1 MKFFCEQCK
10 AKYQIPDEKVAGKT
24 VRMKCRK
31 CSFLIEVRPHHVSAS
46 APPPG
51 PAPAHDGGHDE
62 DDIDEKTSIAAPH
75 ENPLAQAFRRAN
87 TAPAPVAPPPV
98 VGTWYVAIDGTPVG
112 PITEAEVKE
121 RVDAGQVDPESLA
134 WREGLEE
141 WQAARN
147 FPELAVF
154 FAKPKPVAAPVPAA
168 PRAPTRP
175 AAAARPASTPAPTR
189 AAAAPSAATKSN
201 VIPMKRDPFAPAAS
215 LGSEFAGNARDGG
228 PTATGALAAS
238 ARGGAAAAFAE
249 PVAAPAEPETASDPF
264 ALLGRQ
270 DAPPPSGDRGADPFG
285 ANFGK
290 AADPFAAAPF
300 APADPFA
307 AAAPAAADP
316 FAAAAQPAPADPAQP
331 LPAATSVAG
340 APSIVPAAP
349 AKKSPVL
356 AVVVGLL
363 AVAFAGA
370 AGTVVYLLRKAP
382 TIVEKV
388 VEKEVIKEVRVP
400 GEAAPA
406 TPGAAAGTPA
416 EADPAGGTKV
426 AANGGGSRPTSAGA
440 AATASAAP
448 AANNDL
454 KSLLGSGSGPSGPAA
469 GGTSSGGSG
478 GGGGLTQ
485 SDISSVVSSRSVAIK
500 RTCYERGNSSA
511 NSVNV
516 TAKITVAP
524 SGNVQNVTATGNDGA
539 IAKCIEGQIRTWK
552 FPPPGSTTEITVPF
566 KFVRQ

>member
-1 MKFFCEQCK
+1 VKFFCEQCK

-46 APPPG
+46 APPP
-51 PAPAHDGGHDE
+51 APAAHDPGPGPSDE
-62 DDIDEKTSIAAPH
+62 DDDIDEKTSIAAPH

-87 TAPAPVAPPPV
+87 TAPAPVAAPAPV

-141 WQAARN
+141 WQPARN
-147 FPELAVF
+147 FPELAGF
-154 FAKPKPVAAPVPAA
+154 FVKPKPAPAPAPAA
-168 PRAPTRP
+168 TPRAPTR

-189 AAAAPSAATKSN
+189 TAAPTAATKSN

-215 LGSEFAGNARDGG
+215 LGGVD
-228 PTATGALAAS
+228 AAPS
-238 ARGGAAAAFAE
+238 GARGGAAAAFAE
-249 PVAAPAEPETASDPF
+249 SFPATAPGEPEMASDPV
-264 ALLGRQ
+264 AVGRQ
-270 DAPPPSGDRGADPFG
+270 DRHDSPPPASGDRGADPFG
-285 ANFGK
+285 AGFAKPADPFGAGFGK
-290 AADPFAAAPF
+290 PADPFAAPAAFAP

-307 AAAPAAADP
+307 AVPAAAAAPADP
-316 FAAAAQPAPADPAQP
+316 FAGSP
-331 LPAATSVAG
+331 SV
-340 APSIVPAAP
+340 VPPAP
-349 AKKSPVL
+349 AKKSPVMGL
-356 AVVVGLL
+356 VVGLL
-363 AVAFAGA
+363 ALAFAGA

-400 GEAAPA
+400 SEAAPVA
-406 TPGAAAGTPA
+406 TGAATA
-416 EADPAGGTKV
+416 ETDPAGGTKV
-426 AANGGGSRPTSAGA
+426 ASNAGGSRPSSAGA
-440 AATASAAP
+440 SAASAAP
-448 AANNDL
+448 AVNNDL
-454 KSLLGSGSGPSGPAA
+454 KSLLGGGSGPAGPAS
-469 GGTSSGGSG
+469 GGSSSGGGG

-485 SDISSVVSSRSVAIK
+485 ADISNVVSSRSVAIK
-500 RTCYERGNSSA
+500 RTCYERGNSTA

-524 SGNVQNVTATGNDGA
+524 SGNVQNVSASGNDSA
-539 IAKCIEGQIRTWK
+539 IAKCIEGQIRGWK
-552 FPPPGSTTEITVPF
+552 FPAPGSTTEVTVPF

>member
-46 APPPG
+46 APPP
-51 PAPAHDGGHDE
+51 APAAHDPGPGPSDE
-62 DDIDEKTSIAAPH
+62 DDDIDEKTSIAAPH

-87 TAPAPVAPPPV
+87 TAPAPVAAPAPV

-141 WQAARN
+141 WQPARN
-147 FPELAVF
+147 FPELAGF
-154 FAKPKPVAAPVPAA
+154 FVKPKPAPAPAPAA
-168 PRAPTRP
+168 PRAPTRA

-189 AAAAPSAATKSN
+189 TAAPTGATKSN

-215 LGSEFAGNARDGG
+215 LGGVD
-228 PTATGALAAS
+228 AAPS
-238 ARGGAAAAFAE
+238 GARGGAAAAFAE
-249 PVAAPAEPETASDPF
+249 SFPATAPGEPETASDPF
-264 ALLGRQ
+264 AVGRQ
-270 DAPPPSGDRGADPFG
+270 DRHDSPPPASGDRGADPFG
-285 ANFGK
+285 AGFGK
-290 AADPFAAAPF
+290 PADPFGKSSDPFAKGADPFA

-307 AAAPAAADP
+307 AAPAAAAPADP
-316 FAAAAQPAPADPAQP
+316 FAAVPAAAAAPADPFAGSP
-331 LPAATSVAG
+331 SVLP
-340 APSIVPAAP
+340 PAP

-356 AVVVGLL
+356 GLVIGLL
-363 AVAFAGA
+363 ALAFAGA

-388 VEKEVIKEVRVP
+388 VEKEVIKEIRVP

-406 TPGAAAGTPA
+406 VVAGHAATPET
-416 EADPAGGTKV
+416 DPAGGTKV
-426 AANGGGSRPTSAGA
+426 ASNAGGGSHPSSAGA
-440 AATASAAP
+440 AAATAAP
-448 AANNDL
+448 AVNNDL
-454 KSLLGSGSGPSGPAA
+454 KSLLGSGSGPTGPAS
-469 GGTSSGGSG
+469 GGSSSGGGG

-485 SDISSVVSSRSVAIK
+485 SDISNVVSSRSVAIK
-500 RTCYERGNSSA
+500 RTCYERGNSTA

-516 TAKITVAP
+516 TAQITVAP
-524 SGNVQNVTATGNDGA
+524 SGNVQNVSASGNDGA

-552 FPPPGSTTEITVPF
+552 FPAPGSTTEITVPF

>member
-31 CSFLIEVRPHHVSAS
+31 CSFLIEVRPHHVSAL
-46 APPPG
+46 APPPA
-51 PAPAHDGGHDE
+51 PAPAPHDGGFGQDE
-62 DDIDEKTSIAAPH
+62 DDDIDEKTSIAAPH

-87 TAPAPVAPPPV
+87 TAPSPVAAPAPV

-112 PITEAEVKE
+112 PITEAEFKE

-141 WQAARN
+141 WQPARN
-147 FPELAVF
+147 FAELAGF
-154 FAKPKPVAAPVPAA
+154 FAKPKPAPAPAPAA
-168 PRAPTRP
+168 TPRAPTRS
-175 AAAARPASTPAPTR
+175 AAARTASTPAPTR
-189 AAAAPSAATKSN
+189 NVVPTGPTKSN
-201 VIPMKRDPFAPAAS
+201 VIPMKRDPSAPAAS
-215 LGSEFAGNARDGG
+215 LGGIDASAAG
-228 PTATGALAAS
+228 

-249 PVAAPAEPETASDPF
+249 PVPAAAEPDLASDPF
-264 ALLGRQ
+264 AVLGRQ
-270 DAPPPSGDRGADPFG
+270 DRHDSPPPASGDRGADPFG
-285 ANFGK
+285 AGFGK
-290 AADPFAAAPF
+290 SAGPFGFGKPSDPFAAPAAVAQAP
-300 APADPFA
+300 AAAPPADPFA
-307 AAAPAAADP
+307 AVPAPAAAPADS
-316 FAAAAQPAPADPAQP
+316 FAATPSV
-331 LPAATSVAG
+331 LP
-340 APSIVPAAP
+340 PAP
-349 AKKSPVL
+349 AKKSPLLGLVI
-356 AVVVGLL
+356 GLL
-363 AVAFAGA
+363 ALAFAGA

-400 GEAAPA
+400 GETPPA
-406 TPGAAAGTPA
+406 AAAGHAATP
-416 EADPAGGTKV
+416 ETDPAGTKV
-426 AANGGGSRPTSAGA
+426 ASNAGGGSHPSTAGA
-440 AATASAAP
+440 TTATAAP
-448 AANNDL
+448 AVNNDL
-454 KSLLGSGSGPSGPAA
+454 KSLLGSGSGPSGPSS
-469 GGTSSGGSG
+469 GGSSSGGSG

-524 SGNVQNVTATGNDGA
+524 SGAVQNVSASGNDGA

-552 FPPPGSTTEITVPF
+552 FPAPGSTTEVTVPF

>member
-1 MKFFCEQCK
+1 VKFFCEQCK

-46 APPPG
+46 APPPA
-51 PAPAHDGGHDE
+51 PAPHDLGLGQDE
-62 DDIDEKTSIAAPH
+62 DDDIDEKTSIAAPH

-87 TAPAPVAPPPV
+87 TAPSPVAAPAPAPA

-112 PITEAEVKE
+112 PITEAEFKE

-141 WQAARN
+141 WQPARN
-147 FPELAVF
+147 FAELAGF
-154 FAKPKPVAAPVPAA
+154 FAKPKPAPAPAPAA
-168 PRAPTRP
+168 TPRAPTRP
-175 AAAARPASTPAPTR
+175 AAARTASTPAPTR
-189 AAAAPSAATKSN
+189 NVVPTGPTKSN

-215 LGSEFAGNARDGG
+215 LGGIDGSAAG
-228 PTATGALAAS
+228 

-249 PVAAPAEPETASDPF
+249 PVPATAEPDLASDPF
-264 ALLGRQ
+264 AVLGRQ
-270 DAPPPSGDRGADPFG
+270 DRHDSPPPASGDRGADPFG
-285 ANFGK
+285 AGFGK
-290 AADPFAAAPF
+290 SADPFGF
-300 APADPFA
+300 GKPADPFA
-307 AAAPAAADP
+307 APAAVAQAPAAAPPADP
-316 FAAAAQPAPADPAQP
+316 FAAVPAPAAAPADAF
-331 LPAATSVAG
+331 AATPSVL
-340 APSIVPAAP
+340 PPAP
-349 AKKSPVL
+349 AKKSPLLGLVI
-356 AVVVGLL
+356 GLL
-363 AVAFAGA
+363 ALAFAGA

-406 TPGAAAGTPA
+406 TPAGVAT
-416 EADPAGGTKV
+416 ADPAGGTKV
-426 AANGGGSRPTSAGA
+426 ASNAGGSHPSTAGA
-440 AATASAAP
+440 TTATAAP
-448 AANNDL
+448 AVNNDL
-454 KSLLGSGSGPSGPAA
+454 KSLLGGGSGPSGPTSS
-469 GGTSSGGSG
+469 GTSSGGSA

-485 SDISSVVSSRSVAIK
+485 SDISNVVSSRSVAIK
-500 RTCYERGNSSA
+500 RTCYERGNSTA

-524 SGNVQNVTATGNDGA
+524 SGNVQNVSASGNDSA

-552 FPPPGSTTEITVPF
+552 FPAPGSTTEVTVPF